1 MSIMYFKKKTVLSF
15 FGVLFSA
22 CLITAHAAEFKLKGI
37 TVSHPHLIVFGKN
50 AKSGVGYF
58 VVSNKNSSAVV
69 LNEVNADFGVA
80 MLHRTD
86 VDKKGI
92 AKMTHLKNIIIPGN
106 GVLKLE
112 PGGVHLMF
120 MNIETEFDEHKKYP
134 VTLFF
139 EGQGSIDVDFIL
151 NSRKKNKIALKV
163 KIADS
168 SHNLSK
174 AHSLHVLRTDLNQRR
189 NHSYCQ
195 LFLNT
200 LSLLQR
206 RVVTT
211 FRSPHSNWTFRHERR
226 SNEIVS
232 NPYCS

>member
-1 MSIMYFKKKTVLSF
+1 MYKKKKLYF
-15 FGVLFSA
+15 ALFGVLFSA
-22 CLITAHAAEFKLKGI
+22 CQLTAHAAEYKLKGK
-37 TVSHPHLIVFGKN
+37 TVSHPLLIVFGKN
-50 AKSGVGYF
+50 AKSGAGYF
-58 VVSNKNSSAVV
+58 IVSNKNSSAVV
-69 LNEVNADFGVA
+69 LNKVNTDFGVA

-151 NSRKKNKIALKV
+151 NSRKKNTTALKH
-163 KIADS
+163 
-168 SHNLSK
+168 SHSHK
-174 AHSLHVLRTDLNQRR
+174 HD
-189 NHSYCQ
+189 Y
-195 LFLNT
+195 
-200 LSLLQR
+200 
-206 RVVTT
+206 
-211 FRSPHSNWTFRHERR
+211 
-226 SNEIVS
+226 
-232 NPYCS
+232 

>member
-1 MSIMYFKKKTVLSF
+1 MYVLKIVF
-15 FGVLFSA
+15 CFLGVLFSA
-22 CLITAHAAEFKLKGI
+22 CFMSGYAAEFKLKGI

-69 LNEVNADFGVA
+69 LNKVNTDFGVA

-151 NSRKKNKIALKV
+151 NSRKKNKTALKH
-163 KIADS
+163 S
-168 SHNLSK
+168 HSHNQD
-174 AHSLHVLRTDLNQRR
+174 H
-189 NHSYCQ
+189 
-195 LFLNT
+195 
-200 LSLLQR
+200 
-206 RVVTT
+206 
-211 FRSPHSNWTFRHERR
+211 
-226 SNEIVS
+226 
-232 NPYCS
+232 

>member
-1 MSIMYFKKKTVLSF
+1 MYFIKKTIFCF

-58 VVSNKNSSAVV
+58 VVSNKNPSAVV
-69 LNEVNADFGVA
+69 LNKVNTDFGVA

-120 MNIETEFDEHKKYP
+120 MNIKTEFGEHKKYP

-151 NSRKKNKIALKV
+151 NSGKKNKTAFKHSL
-163 KIADS
+163 
-168 SHNLSK
+168 SHN
-174 AHSLHVLRTDLNQRR
+174 HDH
-189 NHSYCQ
+189 
-195 LFLNT
+195 
-200 LSLLQR
+200 
-206 RVVTT
+206 
-211 FRSPHSNWTFRHERR
+211 
-226 SNEIVS
+226 
-232 NPYCS
+232 

>member
-1 MSIMYFKKKTVLSF
+1 MYFKKKTVFSF

-22 CLITAHAAEFKLKGI
+22 CFITAHAAEFKLKGI
-37 TVSHPHLIVFGKN
+37 TVSHPHLIVFGKK

-120 MNIETEFDEHKKYP
+120 MDIETEFDEHKKYP

-139 EGQGSIDVDFIL
+139 EGQGSMDVDFMI
-151 NSRKKNKIALKV
+151 NSRKKNKTALKH
-163 KIADS
+163 S
-168 SHNLSK
+168 HSHN
-174 AHSLHVLRTDLNQRR
+174 HDH
-189 NHSYCQ
+189 
-195 LFLNT
+195 
-200 LSLLQR
+200 
-206 RVVTT
+206 
-211 FRSPHSNWTFRHERR
+211 
-226 SNEIVS
+226 
-232 NPYCS
+232 

>member
-1 MSIMYFKKKTVLSF
+1 MYLKKKTVFCF
-15 FGVLFSA
+15 FSVLFSA
-22 CLITAHAAEFKLKGI
+22 CLITAQAAEFKLKGI

-69 LNEVNADFGVA
+69 LNKVNTDFGVA

-134 VTLFF
+134 VTLSF
-139 EGQGSIDVDFIL
+139 EGLGSIDVDFIL
-151 NSRKKNKIALKV
+151 DSRKKNKSALKH
-163 KIADS
+163 S
-168 SHNLSK
+168 HSHN
-174 AHSLHVLRTDLNQRR
+174 HDH
-189 NHSYCQ
+189 
-195 LFLNT
+195 
-200 LSLLQR
+200 
-206 RVVTT
+206 
-211 FRSPHSNWTFRHERR
+211 
-226 SNEIVS
+226 
-232 NPYCS
+232 

>member
-1 MSIMYFKKKTVLSF
+1 MEDSHIIHSLLKKSIFWF
-15 FGVLFSA
+15 FLALFPV
-22 CLITAHAAEFKLKGI
+22 CLVTANAAEFKLKGI

-58 VVSNKNSSAVV
+58 VVSNKNSSAVI
-69 LNEVNADFGVA
+69 LNKVNTDFGVA

-86 VDKKGI
+86 VDSKGI

-151 NSRKKNKIALKV
+151 NGRKKNKTALKH
-163 KIADS
+163 S
-168 SHNLSK
+168 HSHN
-174 AHSLHVLRTDLNQRR
+174 HDH
-189 NHSYCQ
+189 
-195 LFLNT
+195 
-200 LSLLQR
+200 
-206 RVVTT
+206 
-211 FRSPHSNWTFRHERR
+211 
-226 SNEIVS
+226 
-232 NPYCS
+232 

>member
-1 MSIMYFKKKTVLSF
+1 MYFKKKTVFSF

-112 PGGVHLMF
+112 PGGVHIMF
-120 MNIETEFDEHKKYP
+120 MDIETEFDEHKKYP

-139 EGQGSIDVDFIL
+139 EGQGSIDVDFMI
-151 NSRKKNKIALKV
+151 NSRKKNKTDLK
-163 KIADS
+163 DS
-168 SHNLSK
+168 HSHN
-174 AHSLHVLRTDLNQRR
+174 HDH
-189 NHSYCQ
+189 
-195 LFLNT
+195 
-200 LSLLQR
+200 
-206 RVVTT
+206 
-211 FRSPHSNWTFRHERR
+211 
-226 SNEIVS
+226 
-232 NPYCS
+232 

>member
-1 MSIMYFKKKTVLSF
+1 MYLKNKTVFCF

-58 VVSNKNSSAVV
+58 IVSNKNSSAVI
-69 LNEVNADFGVA
+69 LNKVNTDFGVA

-139 EGQGSIDVDFIL
+139 EGQGSIEADFIL
-151 NSRKKNKIALKV
+151 NSRKKNKTALKH
-163 KIADS
+163 S
-168 SHNLSK
+168 HSHN
-174 AHSLHVLRTDLNQRR
+174 HDH
-189 NHSYCQ
+189 
-195 LFLNT
+195 
-200 LSLLQR
+200 
-206 RVVTT
+206 
-211 FRSPHSNWTFRHERR
+211 
-226 SNEIVS
+226 
-232 NPYCS
+232 